1 MPKNLH
7 GNLLI
12 RIFADIN
19 KKQNVMFTQKCFIRK
34 NTPEIVNALE
44 QLGYGTLFS
53 ARNGYGEYLCC
64 YNSIVTGSD
73 GGEINYE
80 FIDCGT
86 NEELFLAI
94 AALRDDSDKF
104 QYFTNGVFW
113 IKCSQLELKHELDN
127 NYEEFCVADFH
138 KATVQELI
146 EHFNK

>member
-1 MPKNLH
+1 MLDD
-7 GNLLI
+7 G
-12 RIFADIN
+12 
-19 KKQNVMFTQKCFIRK
+19 FI
-34 NTPEIVNALE
+34 
-44 QLGYGTLFS
+44 Y
-53 ARNGYGEYLCC
+53 
-64 YNSIVTGSD
+64 
-73 GGEINYE
+73 
-80 FIDCGT
+80 CGT

>member
-1 MPKNLH
+1 
-7 GNLLI
+7 
-12 RIFADIN
+12 
-19 KKQNVMFTQKCFIRK
+19 MFTQKCFIRK
-34 NTPEIVNALE
+34 NTPELVNALE

-64 YNSIVTGSD
+64 YNSIVTGAD
-73 GGEINYE
+73 GSVINYE

-86 NEELFLAI
+86 NEKLFLAI

-138 KATVQELI
+138 KATVEELI
-146 EHFNK
+146 KHFKK

>member
-1 MPKNLH
+1 
-7 GNLLI
+7 
-12 RIFADIN
+12 
-19 KKQNVMFTQKCFIRK
+19 MFTQKCFIRK
-34 NTPEIVNALE
+34 NTLELVDKLSLLGGRSGSVFFDEKYNTLAVEEIFFRCVADNTAD
-44 QLGYGTLFS
+44 TLIKQ
-53 ARNGYGEYLCC
+53 G
-64 YNSIVTGSD
+64 
-73 GGEINYE
+73 

-146 EHFNK
+146 EHFKK

>member
-1 MPKNLH
+1 
-7 GNLLI
+7 
-12 RIFADIN
+12 
-19 KKQNVMFTQKCFIRK
+19 MFTQKCFIRK

-94 AALRDDSDKF
+94 ASLRDDSDKF

-138 KATVQELI
+138 KATVEELI
-146 EHFNK
+146 KHFKK